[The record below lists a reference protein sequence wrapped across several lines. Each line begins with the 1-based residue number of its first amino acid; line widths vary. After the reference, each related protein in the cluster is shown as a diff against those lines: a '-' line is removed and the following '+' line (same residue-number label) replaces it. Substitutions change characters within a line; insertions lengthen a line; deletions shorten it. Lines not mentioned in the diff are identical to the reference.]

1 MTISTDRATLSLTAA
16 WLINSLAYSIIYP
29 FIPLYLHQ
37 DRGFPM
43 TQVGMIFPLMG
54 LATIL
59 APPLFGALTDRF
71 GRRPV
76 MQLGQH
82 GRAAVFL
89 LLALAAWMQSPFVV
103 FAGLLMVS
111 TAIGCGFQVAAQS
124 YLADI
129 TTPEKRSLYYGW
141 TAIGCNIGWAVGP
154 ILGSCMTGVPFY
166 LLFLLTAILCSAG
179 GAVSFLLC
187 PEPDR
192 QTAGAKQSAFAF
204 VGVLTNR
211 ALLELLFAAL
221 LLTMLTSQLYSTLS
235 VFATGNV
242 GIPRNRLCMDYSANG
257 FTVICCQQAMTHLL
271 ERLKVPAS
279 RRLMLGAGLYIAGYF
294 AMGFC
299 TGAWYMAG
307 CVFVLTLGEITVQ
320 PGLYSA
326 TAKLVTPDMLGRA
339 MAARSLVTGIGF
351 SIGPWF
357 GALVYARC
365 QTSPVLLWAI
375 LASFGLA
382 AAIGF
387 FRTGR
392 TLDRGG

>member
-1 MTISTDRATLSLTAA
+1 MTVSTERATLSLTAA
-16 WLINSLAYSIIYP
+16 SVITSLGYSVIYP

-43 TQVGMIFPLMG
+43 TEVGTIFPLMG
-54 LATIL
+54 LAAIF
-59 APPLFGALTDRF
+59 APPVFGSLTDRF
-71 GRRPV
+71 GRRPI
-76 MQLGQH
+76 MQLTQH
-82 GRAAVFL
+82 GRAAVFF
-89 LLALAAWMQSPFVV
+89 ALMAAAFAEAPFAA
-103 FAGLLMVS
+103 FAVLLMAS
-111 TAIGCGFQVAAQS
+111 TSLGCGFQVTMQS

-129 TTPEKRSLYYGW
+129 TTPEKRQLFYGW
-141 TAIGCNIGWAVGP
+141 TAIGSNIGWAVGP
-154 ILGSCMTGVPFY
+154 ILGSCMSGIPFY
-166 LLFLLTAILCSAG
+166 LLFMMTAALCSAG
-179 GAVSFLLC
+179 GLVSYLFC

-192 QTAGAKQSAFAF
+192 QTAGAKHSAFSLS
-204 VGVLTNR
+204 GVMTNR
-211 ALLELLFAAL
+211 ALLELLFAAFL
-221 LLTMLTSQLYSTLS
+221 MTMLISQLYSTLS
-235 VFATGNV
+235 VFATGTI
-242 GIPRNRLCMDYSANG
+242 GIPRRLLGIVYSVNG

-271 ERLKVPAS
+271 NHLKVPAS

-326 TAKLVTPDMLGRA
+326 TAKLVTPDMFGRA
-339 MAARSLVTGIGF
+339 MAARSLAGGLGYA
-351 SIGPWF
+351 IGPWF
-357 GALVYARC
+357 GAIAYARWSS
-365 QTSPVLLWAI
+365 SPVLLWGI